1 MTWDKRLYFPS
12 EGRRAEVYSALKNP
26 TASAGFEPA
35 NLCTSRPPKPL
46 SVMQLFFVIPLYKC
60 CWYFRGQTAFRISV
74 LQLPFVFPRDN
85 FPLYFEL
92 SLLTVLNQFNIQQI
106 LARLSFLKVVA
117 LRLLELD
124 PNYSVL
130 SILYP
135 LATF

>member
-1 MTWDKRLYFPS
+1 
-12 EGRRAEVYSALKNP
+12 
-26 TASAGFEPA
+26 
-35 NLCTSRPPKPL
+35 
-46 SVMQLFFVIPLYKC
+46 
-60 CWYFRGQTAFRISV
+60 V